1 MLPLVP
7 VVTML
12 AAYKVLVTVALA
24 LTVKLPLVLAVVKLA
39 GPATLAPM
47 AKLSAYP
54 PDIRALAVEK
64 LLMLPVVMLAVVA
77 FKVPAYQLSTLPVVA
92 VMLLIALM

>member
-12 AAYKVLVTVALA
+12 AAYKVLVTMALPP
-24 LTVKLPLVLAVVKLA
+24 TPKLAVVLAVVKLA
-39 GPATLAPM
+39 GAAVLAPM

-54 PDIRALAVEK
+54 PDITALAVEK
-64 LLMLPVVMLAVVA
+64 LLMLPVVMLPLVA
-77 FKVPAYQLSTLPVVA
+77 FIVPAYQLSTLPVVA
-92 VMLLIALM
+92 VMLLMADM